1 MIKSV
6 RMNAEELSEISKAAA
21 AKKQPTASW
30 IRQVCI
36 KAAKAINARAK

>member
-6 RMNAEELSEISKAAA
+6 RMSAEELAEISKAAA

-30 IRQVCI
+30 MRQTCL

>member
-6 RMNAEELSEISKAAA
+6 RMSAEELDEISKAAA
-21 AKKQPTASW
+21 AKKQPIASW
-30 IRQVCI
+30 MRQACV